1 MTPTIVLSIVA
12 LLLVLVL
19 VRWQSDKSSRVDLSD
34 LIIDT
39 KTNKVSLFKIGQAIS
54 LLVSTWAF
62 VVMVHRDSL
71 NWEFFITYMGIWAG
85 ANVAKMAIQ
94 QNKKETKDDSN
105 T

>member
-1 MTPTIVLSIVA
+1 MTPTLVLVIIA

-19 VRWQSDKSSRVDLSD
+19 IRWQVDKSNRVDLSD
-34 LIIDT
+34 LIIDS

-62 VVMVHRDSL
+62 IVMVHRGNL

-94 QNKKETKDDSN
+94 LNKKDTKNGPN